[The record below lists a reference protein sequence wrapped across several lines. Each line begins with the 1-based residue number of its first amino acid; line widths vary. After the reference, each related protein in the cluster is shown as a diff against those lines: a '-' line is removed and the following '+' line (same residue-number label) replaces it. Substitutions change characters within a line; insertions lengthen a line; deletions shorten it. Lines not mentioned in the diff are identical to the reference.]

1 MQMNVRAARSQL
13 SKLIAAAE
21 AGEDVVIARRGRPVV
36 RLAPVPAPVR
46 KTGPGFAFDALKHLI
61 TEVPDF
67 DDDPM
72 DDEVSMDDDA
82 DGRPVF
88 GIDEGRFAVPDD
100 FDAPLD
106 EALLRAFEGRERR
119 A

>member
-21 AGEDVVIARRGRPVV
+21 AGEDVVIARRGRPAV
-36 RLAPVPAPVR
+36 RLAPIVTAVP
-46 KTGPGFAFDALKHLI
+46 G
-61 TEVPDF
+61 F
-67 DDDPM
+67 DDDTT
-72 DDEVSMDDDA
+72 DEVPMDDDA
-82 DGRPVF
+82 GDGRPVF

-100 FDAPLD
+100 FDDPLD
-106 EALLRAFEGRERR
+106 EALLRAFEGRDRR

>member
-21 AGEDVVIARRGRPVV
+21 AGEDVVIARRGRPAV
-36 RLAPVPAPVR
+36 RLVPVPAPAR
-46 KTGPGFAFDALKHLI
+46 KTGPGFAFDALKHLV

-72 DDEVSMDDDA
+72 DDEVSMDDDEA
-82 DGRPVF
+82 EDGRPVF

-106 EALLRAFEGRERR
+106 EALLRAFEGRE
-119 A
+119 